1 MSTTKKQRNYTI
13 DFYRFLFG
21 FSFVIGHTL
30 IITFRTFTPKET
42 GGLNFSYDTLLVFT
56 AFAGYFMMQNFKRQ
70 QVNAIENNISPVNQ
84 AFTYLKSRLKG
95 LGPMFV
101 FVNLFGFVA
110 MRIWLKTPI
119 TDLLD
124 AFLNHLPEF
133 FGLYLTGLGMGTN
146 YDGLFGELP
155 AEFIT
160 LCQPVWF
167 VSGLFIASYILYYL
181 LAKNEKLTLGIIVP
195 CVAIFFYGSLWIK
208 GSQANWPN
216 FFSIGDLK
224 INAALIEMF
233 CQLGFGCI
241 IWTAVDALKGKEFK
255 KPAKIVVSI
264 IQGFLMILM
273 PIRTFIPMGTKLNPF
288 TFGWPAS
295 YIIALIFTFLV
306 LLNKDY
312 ATKVLNRK
320 IFGVL
325 GGLSMHLYMIHWPII
340 ILVNALVPSLVQ
352 NSLIGFI
359 DVIVVLS
366 MVAAAVAKKVDG
378 KVQKRLSSGSLIFED
393 KEIG

>member
-1 MSTTKKQRNYTI
+1 M
-13 DFYRFLFG
+13 L
-21 FSFVIGHTL
+21 
-30 IITFRTFTPKET
+30 
-42 GGLNFSYDTLLVFT
+42 
-56 AFAGYFMMQNFKRQ
+56 
-70 QVNAIENNISPVNQ
+70 
-84 AFTYLKSRLKG
+84 
-95 LGPMFV
+95 
-101 FVNLFGFVA
+101 
-110 MRIWLKTPI
+110 
-119 TDLLD
+119 
-124 AFLNHLPEF
+124 FLNHLFEF
-133 FGLYLTGLGMGTN
+133 FALYLTGLGMGIN

-181 LAKNEKLTLGIIVP
+181 LAKNEKLTLGIIVQ
-195 CVAIFFYGSLWIK
+195 CVAMFFYGSLWIE

-233 CQLGFGCI
+233 CQLGFG
-241 IWTAVDALKGKEFK
+241 
-255 KPAKIVVSI
+255 
-264 IQGFLMILM
+264 
-273 PIRTFIPMGTKLNPF
+273 
-288 TFGWPAS
+288 WPAS
-295 YIIALIFTFLV
+295 YIIALIFTFHV

-340 ILVNALVPSLVQ
+340 IRVNALVPSLVQ

-359 DVIVVLS
+359 AEIVVLS

-378 KVQKRLSSGSLIFED
+378 KVQKRLSSGSLIF
-393 KEIG
+393 